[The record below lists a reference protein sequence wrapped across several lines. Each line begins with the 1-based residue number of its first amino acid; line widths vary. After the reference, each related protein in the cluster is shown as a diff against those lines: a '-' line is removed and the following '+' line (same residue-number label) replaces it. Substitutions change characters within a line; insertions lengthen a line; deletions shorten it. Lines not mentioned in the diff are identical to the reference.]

1 MFYLKCNIL
10 FYTTSKKLIINI
22 RSFHKVS
29 LYKFYKNI
37 SNQNIFIG
45 WGRKKSGL
53 KAMNL
58 AKRYRVKF
66 ILLEDGFIRSLNLG
80 VENSPSFSIV
90 KDDIGIYYDATMP
103 SKLENLLNTYEF
115 KDEEIKQAKKAI
127 ELIKKYKISK
137 YNNNLDIPDDYF
149 QKDEKRV
156 LVITQTAN
164 DASLEFGLAKD
175 FKTVDM
181 IKDAIKENPKS
192 KIYIKI
198 HPDVLSGKKQ
208 SDFNAQDLPSKCVVI
223 KENYNPIELL
233 SHFKK
238 VYTKTSGMG
247 FEALIQECEC
257 VCYGMPFYAGWG
269 LTKDKL
275 ECKRRMQKRSLEE
288 VFYAAYILYAEYFNP
303 YLNQKSN
310 IFDTIQTLAKY
321 KDIEKANSNRLFMLG
336 FTLWK
341 RHFIKPFFKAKNNKI
356 IFLNSIKSLA
366 RYKLKEDDK
375 FFIWGKKYDDNTL
388 KNLLLVKV
396 KEQNLTNFSPKVSLV
411 EDGFIRS
418 ISLGSDLTRPFS
430 LIVDDKG
437 LYIDPNKPSKL
448 EELLQNEIFDEN
460 MLSRA
465 KNIIKI
471 LLENRFSKY
480 NGLKHENLKINAKIG
495 QKVILIPAQVEDD
508 ASMILGGFGLS
519 TLDLLKEVRA
529 KNQDAYII
537 FKPHPDVLSGN
548 RVGLKDE
555 TLILEFCDEIVKDCS
570 IDSAIKIADEIH
582 TITSTSGFDA
592 LLRAKKVFTYG
603 MPFYAGWGLTK
614 DKHKCERR
622 TRKLSLEELVAGALI
637 TYPRYINPK
646 TKTLCEIEV
655 CLDIMLNLQKDYFS
669 KKHIKLA
676 IDFKTFMLRKIR
688 RFYEFLAKK

>member
-1 MFYLKCNIL
+1 MKYCSI
-10 FYTTSKKLIINI
+10 SKKLIANVRNFYTI
-22 RSFHKVS
+22 S
-29 LYKFYKNI
+29 LYKENLKINKDDLF
-37 SNQNIFIG
+37 FG

-58 AKRYRVKF
+58 AKKYKAKF

-80 VENSPSFSIV
+80 VENSPSFSMV

-115 KDEEIKQAKKAI
+115 KGEEIKQAKKAI

-156 LVITQTAN
+156 LIIAQTAN

-181 IKDAIKENPKS
+181 IKDAIKENPDS

-208 SDFNAQDLPSKCVVI
+208 SDLDINSLP
-223 KENYNPIELL
+223 KECILISENFNPIALL
-233 SHFKK
+233 EFFDK

-288 VFYAAYILYAEYFNP
+288 VFYAAYILYSEYFNP

-341 RHFIKPFFKAKNNKI
+341 RYFIKPFFKAKNNEI

-375 FFIWGKKYDDNTL
+375 FFIWGKKYDENTL
-388 KNLLLVKV
+388 KNLLLVKA
-396 KEQNLTNFSPKVSLV
+396 KEQNLTNFTPKVSLV

-437 LYIDPNKPSKL
+437 LYIDPNKVSKL
-448 EELLQNEIFDEN
+448 EELLQNEIFDKN
-460 MLSRA
+460 MLNRA
-465 KNIIKI
+465 KNIIKT

-480 NGLKHENLKINAKIG
+480 NGLKHEDLKINAKIG

-519 TLDLLKEVRA
+519 TLDLLKEVRS

-614 DKHKCERR
+614 DKYRCERR

-637 TYPRYINPK
+637 IYPRYINPK

-655 CLDIMLNLQKDYFS
+655 CLDIMLNLQKAYFS
-669 KKHIKLA
+669 K
-676 IDFKTFMLRKIR
+676 
-688 RFYEFLAKK
+688 

>member
-1 MFYLKCNIL
+1 MYKKNLKIKKDDL
-10 FYTTSKKLIINI
+10 F
-22 RSFHKVS
+22 F
-29 LYKFYKNI
+29 
-37 SNQNIFIG
+37 G

-58 AKRYRVKF
+58 AKKYKAKF

-80 VENSPSFSIV
+80 VENSPSFSMV
-90 KDDIGIYYDATMP
+90 KDDIGIYYDATAP

-156 LVITQTAN
+156 LIITQTAN

-181 IKDAIKENPKS
+181 IKDAVKENPKS

-208 SDFNAQDLPSKCVVI
+208 SDLDINSLP
-223 KENYNPIELL
+223 KECILITENFNPIALL
-233 SHFKK
+233 EFFDK

-247 FEALIQECEC
+247 FEALMQECEC
-257 VCYGMPFYAGWG
+257 ICYGMPFYAGWG

-288 VFYAAYILYAEYFNP
+288 VFYAAYILYSEYFNP

-321 KDIEKANSNRLFMLG
+321 KDIEKVNSNKLFMLG

-341 RHFIKPFFKAKNNKI
+341 RHFIKPFFNAKDNEI
-356 IFLNSIKSLA
+356 IFLNSIKSLV

-375 FFIWGKKYDDNTL
+375 FFIWGKKYDENTL
-388 KNLLLVKV
+388 KNLLLVKA
-396 KEQNLTNFSPKVSLV
+396 KEQNLTNFTPKVSLV

-460 MLSRA
+460 MLNRA

-480 NGLKHENLKINAKIG
+480 NGLKHENLKINAKTG
-495 QKVILIPAQVEDD
+495 QKIILIPAQVEDD

-519 TLDLLKEVRA
+519 TLDLLKEVRS

-637 TYPRYINPK
+637 AYPRYINPK

-655 CLDIMLNLQKDYFS
+655 CLDIMLNLQKAYFS
-669 KKHIKLA
+669 KKYIKLA

>member
-1 MFYLKCNIL
+1 MKY
-10 FYTTSKKLIINI
+10 YSTSKKLIANVRNFYTI
-22 RSFHKVS
+22 S
-29 LYKFYKNI
+29 LYKKNLKI
-37 SNQNIFIG
+37 NKDDLFFG

-58 AKRYRVKF
+58 AKKYKAKF

-80 VENSPSFSIV
+80 VENSPSFSMV

-149 QKDEKRV
+149 QKDEKRI
-156 LVITQTAN
+156 LIITQTAN

-181 IKDAIKENPKS
+181 IKDAIKENPDS

-208 SDFNAQDLPSKCVVI
+208 SDLDIKSLP
-223 KENYNPIELL
+223 KECILITENFNPIALL
-233 SHFKK
+233 EFFDK

-247 FEALIQECEC
+247 FEALMQGCEC
-257 VCYGMPFYAGWG
+257 VCYSMPFYAGWG

-288 VFYAAYILYAEYFNP
+288 VFYAAYILYSEYFNP

-321 KDIEKANSNRLFMLG
+321 KSIEKANSNRLFMLG

-341 RHFIKPFFKAKNNKI
+341 RYFIKPFFKAKNNEI

-375 FFIWGKKYDDNTL
+375 FFIWGKKYDENTL
-388 KNLLLVKV
+388 KNLLLVKA
-396 KEQNLTNFSPKVSLV
+396 KEQNLTSFTPKVSLV

-418 ISLGSDLTRPFS
+418 ISLGSDLTCPFS

-437 LYIDPNKPSKL
+437 LYIDPNKVSKL
-448 EELLQNEIFDEN
+448 EELLQNEIFDKN
-460 MLSRA
+460 MLNRA
-465 KNIIKI
+465 KNIIKT

-480 NGLKHENLKINAKIG
+480 NGLKHEDLKINAKIG

-519 TLDLLKEVRA
+519 TLDLLKEVRS

-614 DKHKCERR
+614 DKYRCERR

-655 CLDIMLNLQKDYFS
+655 CLDIMLNLQKAYFS
-669 KKHIKLA
+669 KKYIKLA
-676 IDFKTFMLRKIR
+676 IDFKTFILRKIR

>member
-1 MFYLKCNIL
+1 MKHYSI
-10 FYTTSKKLIINI
+10 SKKLIANVRNFYTI
-22 RSFHKVS
+22 S
-29 LYKFYKNI
+29 LYKKNSKI
-37 SNQNIFIG
+37 NKDDLFLG

-53 KAMNL
+53 KAINL
-58 AKRYRVKF
+58 AKKYKAKF

-80 VENSPSFSIV
+80 VENSPSFSMV
-90 KDDIGIYYDATMP
+90 KDDIGIYYDATAP

-156 LVITQTAN
+156 LIITQTAN
-164 DASLEFGLAKD
+164 DASLEFGLAKG

-208 SDFNAQDLPSKCVVI
+208 SDLDINSLPKECILITENFNPVA
-223 KENYNPIELL
+223 LL
-233 SHFKK
+233 EFFDK

-247 FEALIQECEC
+247 FEALMQECEC
-257 VCYGMPFYAGWG
+257 ICYGIPFYAGWG

-288 VFYAAYILYAEYFNP
+288 VFYAAYILYSEYFNP

-321 KDIEKANSNRLFMLG
+321 KSIEKANSNRLFMLG

-341 RHFIKPFFKAKNNKI
+341 RYFIKPFFKAKNNEI

-375 FFIWGKKYDDNTL
+375 FFIWGKKYDENTL
-388 KNLLLVKV
+388 KNLLLVKA
-396 KEQNLTNFSPKVSLV
+396 KEQNLTSFTPKVSLV

-437 LYIDPNKPSKL
+437 LYIDPNKVSKL
-448 EELLQNEIFDEN
+448 EELLQNEIFDKN
-460 MLSRA
+460 MLNRA
-465 KNIIKI
+465 KNIIKT

-480 NGLKHENLKINAKIG
+480 NGLKHEDLKINAKIG

-519 TLDLLKEVRA
+519 TLDLLKEVRS

-614 DKHKCERR
+614 DKYRCERR

-655 CLDIMLNLQKDYFS
+655 CLDIMLNLQKAYFS
-669 KKHIKLA
+669 KKYIKLA
-676 IDFKTFMLRKIR
+676 IDFKTFILRKIR

>member
-1 MFYLKCNIL
+1 MKYYSI
-10 FYTTSKKLIINI
+10 SKKLIANVRNFYTI
-22 RSFHKVS
+22 S
-29 LYKFYKNI
+29 LYKKNLKI
-37 SNQNIFIG
+37 KKDDLFFG

-58 AKRYRVKF
+58 AKKYKAKF

-80 VENSPSFSIV
+80 VENSPSFSMV
-90 KDDIGIYYDATMP
+90 KDDIGIYYDATAP

-156 LVITQTAN
+156 LIITQTAN
-164 DASLEFGLAKD
+164 DASLEFGLAKG

-208 SDFNAQDLPSKCVVI
+208 SDLDINSLP
-223 KENYNPIELL
+223 KECILITENFNPIALL
-233 SHFKK
+233 EFFDK

-247 FEALIQECEC
+247 FEALMQGCEC

-288 VFYAAYILYAEYFNP
+288 VFYAAYILYSEYFNP
-303 YLNQKSN
+303 YLNQESN

-321 KDIEKANSNRLFMLG
+321 KDIEKVNSNRLFMLG

-341 RHFIKPFFKAKNNKI
+341 RHFIKPFFNAKDNEI
-356 IFLNSIKSLA
+356 IFLNSFKSLA
-366 RYKLKEDDK
+366 GYKLKENDK
-375 FFIWGKKYDDNTL
+375 FFIWGKRIDYNTL
-388 KNLLLVKV
+388 KSTLVK
-396 KEQNLTNFSPKVSLV
+396 KAQDEDLSNFTPKISLT

-430 LIVDDKG
+430 LIIDDKG
-437 LYIDPNKPSKL
+437 LYIDPNKASKL
-448 EELLQNEIFDEN
+448 EEHLQNEIFDEN
-460 MLSRA
+460 MLNRA

-495 QKVILIPAQVEDD
+495 QKIILIPAQVEDD

-519 TLDLLKEVRA
+519 TLDLLKEVRS

-614 DKHKCERR
+614 DKHKCKRR

-637 TYPRYINPK
+637 IYPRYINPK

-655 CLDIMLNLQKDYFS
+655 CLDIMLNLQKAYFS

>member
-1 MFYLKCNIL
+1 MKY
-10 FYTTSKKLIINI
+10 YSASKKLTANARNFYTI
-22 RSFHKVS
+22 S
-29 LYKFYKNI
+29 LYKKNLKI
-37 SNQNIFIG
+37 KKDNLFFG

-58 AKRYRVKF
+58 AKKYKAKF

-80 VENSPSFSIV
+80 VENSPSFSMV

-156 LVITQTAN
+156 LIITQTAN
-164 DASLEFGLAKD
+164 DTSLEFGLAKD
-175 FKTVDM
+175 FKTLDM

-208 SDFNAQDLPSKCVVI
+208 SDLDINSLP
-223 KENYNPIELL
+223 KECILITENFNPIALL
-233 SHFKK
+233 EFFDK

-247 FEALIQECEC
+247 FEALMQECEC
-257 VCYGMPFYAGWG
+257 ICYGMPFYAGWG

-288 VFYAAYILYAEYFNP
+288 VFYAAYILYSEYFNP

-321 KDIEKANSNRLFMLG
+321 KDIEKVNSNRLFMLG

-341 RHFIKPFFKAKNNKI
+341 RHFIKPFFNAKDNEI
-356 IFLNSIKSLA
+356 IFLNSLKSLV

-375 FFIWGKKYDDNTL
+375 FFIWGKKYDENTL
-388 KNLLLVKV
+388 KNLLLVKA
-396 KEQNLTNFSPKVSLV
+396 KEQNLTNFSPKVYLV

-437 LYIDPNKPSKL
+437 LYIDPNKASKL

-460 MLSRA
+460 MLNRA

-495 QKVILIPAQVEDD
+495 QKIILIPAQVEDD

-519 TLDLLKEVRA
+519 TLDLLKEVRS

-555 TLILEFCDEIVKDCS
+555 TRILEFCDEIVKDCS

-614 DKHKCERR
+614 DKHRCERR

>member
-1 MFYLKCNIL
+1 
-10 FYTTSKKLIINI
+10 SKKLITNVKNFYTI
-22 RSFHKVS
+22 F
-29 LYKFYKNI
+29 LYKKNLKI
-37 SNQNIFIG
+37 NKDDLFFG

-58 AKRYRVKF
+58 AKKYNTKF

-80 VENSPSFSIV
+80 VENSPSFSMV

-115 KDEEIKQAKKAI
+115 KGEEIKQAKEAI

-156 LVITQTAN
+156 LIIAQTAN

-181 IKDAIKENPKS
+181 IKDAIKENPDS

-208 SDFNAQDLPSKCVVI
+208 SDLDINSLP
-223 KENYNPIELL
+223 KECILISENFNPIALL
-233 SHFKK
+233 EFFDK

-288 VFYAAYILYAEYFNP
+288 VFYAAYILYSEYFNP

-321 KDIEKANSNRLFMLG
+321 KSIEKANSNRLFMLG

-341 RHFIKPFFKAKNNKI
+341 RYFIKPFFKAKNNEI

-375 FFIWGKKYDDNTL
+375 FFIWGKKYDENAL
-388 KNLLLVKV
+388 KNLLLVKA
-396 KEQNLTNFSPKVSLV
+396 KEQNLTSFTPKVSLV

-418 ISLGSDLTRPFS
+418 ISLGSDLARPFS
-430 LIVDDKG
+430 LIVDDKE
-437 LYIDPNKPSKL
+437 LYIDPNKVSKL
-448 EELLQNEIFDEN
+448 EELLQNEIFDKN
-460 MLSRA
+460 MLNRA
-465 KNIIKI
+465 KNIIKT

-480 NGLKHENLKINAKIG
+480 NGLKHEDLKINAKIG

-519 TLDLLKEVRA
+519 TLDLLKEVRS

-614 DKHKCERR
+614 DKYRCERR

-655 CLDIMLNLQKDYFS
+655 CLDIMLNLQKAYFS
-669 KKHIKLA
+669 KKYIKLA
-676 IDFKTFMLRKIR
+676 IDFKTFILRKIR

>member
-1 MFYLKCNIL
+1 MKYYSI
-10 FYTTSKKLIINI
+10 SKKLIANVRNFYTI
-22 RSFHKVS
+22 S
-29 LYKFYKNI
+29 LYKKNLKI
-37 SNQNIFIG
+37 KKDDLFFG

-58 AKRYRVKF
+58 AKKYKAKF

-80 VENSPSFSIV
+80 VENSPSFSMV
-90 KDDIGIYYDATMP
+90 KDDIGIYYDATAP

-156 LVITQTAN
+156 LIITQTAN
-164 DASLEFGLAKD
+164 DASLEFGLAKG

-208 SDFNAQDLPSKCVVI
+208 SDLDINSLSKECI
-223 KENYNPIELL
+223 LITENFNPIALL
-233 SHFKK
+233 EFFDK

-247 FEALIQECEC
+247 FEALMQGCEC

-288 VFYAAYILYAEYFNP
+288 VFYAAYILYSEYFNP
-303 YLNQKSN
+303 YLNQESN

-321 KDIEKANSNRLFMLG
+321 KDIEKINSNRLFMLG

-341 RHFIKPFFKAKNNKI
+341 RHFIKPFFNAKDNEI
-356 IFLNSIKSLA
+356 IFLNSLKSLA
-366 RYKLKEDDK
+366 GYKLKENDK
-375 FFIWGKKYDDNTL
+375 FFIWGKRIDYNTL
-388 KNLLLVKV
+388 KSTLVK
-396 KEQNLTNFSPKVSLV
+396 KAQDEDLSNFTPKISLT

-430 LIVDDKG
+430 LIIDDKG
-437 LYIDPNKPSKL
+437 LYIDPNKASKL
-448 EELLQNEIFDEN
+448 EEHLQNEIFDEN
-460 MLSRA
+460 MLNRA

-495 QKVILIPAQVEDD
+495 QKIILIPAQVEDD

-519 TLDLLKEVRA
+519 TLDLLKEVRS

-614 DKHKCERR
+614 DKHKCKRR

-637 TYPRYINPK
+637 IYPRYINPK

-655 CLDIMLNLQKDYFS
+655 CLDIMLNLQKAYFS

>member
-1 MFYLKCNIL
+1 MKHYSI
-10 FYTTSKKLIINI
+10 SKKLIANVRNFYTI
-22 RSFHKVS
+22 S
-29 LYKFYKNI
+29 LYKKKSKINKDDLFL
-37 SNQNIFIG
+37 G

-53 KAMNL
+53 KAINL
-58 AKRYRVKF
+58 AKKYKAKF

-80 VENSPSFSIV
+80 VENSPIFSMV
-90 KDDIGIYYDATMP
+90 KDDIGIYYDATAP

-115 KDEEIKQAKKAI
+115 KDEEIKQAKKVI

-156 LVITQTAN
+156 LIITQTAN

-181 IKDAIKENPKS
+181 IKDAIKENPDS

-208 SDFNAQDLPSKCVVI
+208 SDLDINSLP
-223 KENYNPIELL
+223 KECILITENFNPIALL
-233 SHFKK
+233 EFFDK

-247 FEALIQECEC
+247 FEALMQGCEC

-288 VFYAAYILYAEYFNP
+288 VFYAAYILYSEYFNP

-341 RHFIKPFFKAKNNKI
+341 RYFIRPFFKAKDNKI
-356 IFLNSIKSLA
+356 IFLNSLKSLA
-366 RYKLKEDDK
+366 RYKLKENDK
-375 FFIWGKKYDDNTL
+375 FFIWGKRIDYNALKTTL
-388 KNLLLVKV
+388 IKKAQDENLLH
-396 KEQNLTNFSPKVSLV
+396 FIPKISLV

-430 LIVDDKG
+430 LNVDDKG
-437 LYIDPNKPSKL
+437 LYIDPNKASKL

-460 MLSRA
+460 MLNRA

-495 QKVILIPAQVEDD
+495 QKIILIPAQVEDD
-508 ASMILGGFGLS
+508 VSMILGGFGLS

-603 MPFYAGWGLTK
+603 MPFYAGWDLTK
-614 DKHKCERR
+614 DKYRCERR

-637 TYPRYINPK
+637 IYPRYINPK

-655 CLDIMLNLQKDYFS
+655 CLDIMLNLQKAYFS
-669 KKHIKLA
+669 KKYIKLA

>member
-1 MFYLKCNIL
+1 MSSYS
-10 FYTTSKKLIINI
+10 TSKKLITNVKNFYTI
-22 RSFHKVS
+22 F
-29 LYKFYKNI
+29 LYKKNLKI
-37 SNQNIFIG
+37 NKDDLFFG

-58 AKRYRVKF
+58 AKKYNTKF

-80 VENSPSFSIV
+80 VENSPSFSMV
-90 KDDIGIYYDATMP
+90 KDDIGIYYDGTMP

-156 LVITQTAN
+156 LIITQTAN
-164 DASLEFGLAKD
+164 DASLEFGFAKD

-181 IKDAIKENPKS
+181 IKDAIKENPDS

-208 SDFNAQDLPSKCVVI
+208 SDLVINSLP
-223 KENYNPIELL
+223 KECILITENFNPIALL
-233 SHFKK
+233 EFFDK

-247 FEALIQECEC
+247 FEALIQECKC
-257 VCYGMPFYAGWG
+257 VCYGVPFYAGWG

-321 KDIEKANSNRLFMLG
+321 KSIEKANSNRLFMLG

-341 RHFIKPFFKAKNNKI
+341 RHFIKPFFKAKNNEI
-356 IFLNSIKSLA
+356 IFLNSIKSLV
-366 RYKLKEDDK
+366 RYKLKDDDK
-375 FFIWGKKYDDNTL
+375 FFIWGRRIDYNVLKTTLIKKAQDE
-388 KNLLLVKV
+388 NLSHF
-396 KEQNLTNFSPKVSLV
+396 TPKISLV

-437 LYIDPNKPSKL
+437 LYIDPNKASKL

-460 MLSRA
+460 MLNRA

-508 ASMILGGFGLS
+508 ASMILGGFSLS
-519 TLDLLKEVRA
+519 TLDLLKEVRS

-676 IDFKTFMLRKIR
+676 IDFKTFMFRKIR
-688 RFYEFLAKK
+688 RFYEFLTEK

>member
-1 MFYLKCNIL
+1 MKHYSI
-10 FYTTSKKLIINI
+10 SKKLIANVRNFYTI
-22 RSFHKVS
+22 S
-29 LYKFYKNI
+29 LYKKNSKI
-37 SNQNIFIG
+37 NKDDLFLG

-53 KAMNL
+53 KAINL
-58 AKRYRVKF
+58 AKKYKAKF

-80 VENSPSFSIV
+80 VENSPSFSMV
-90 KDDIGIYYDATMP
+90 KDDIGIYYDATAP

-156 LVITQTAN
+156 LIITQTAN

-181 IKDAIKENPKS
+181 IKDAIKENPDS

-208 SDFNAQDLPSKCVVI
+208 SDLDINSLP
-223 KENYNPIELL
+223 KECILITENFNPIALL
-233 SHFKK
+233 EFFDK

-247 FEALIQECEC
+247 FEALMQGCEC

-288 VFYAAYILYAEYFNP
+288 VFYAAYILYSEYFNP

-341 RHFIKPFFKAKNNKI
+341 RYFIRPFFKAKDNKI
-356 IFLNSIKSLA
+356 IFLNSLKSLA
-366 RYKLKEDDK
+366 RYKLKENDK
-375 FFIWGKKYDDNTL
+375 FFIWGKRIDYNALKTTL
-388 KNLLLVKV
+388 IKKAQDENLLH
-396 KEQNLTNFSPKVSLV
+396 FIPKISLV

-430 LIVDDKG
+430 LNVDDKG
-437 LYIDPNKPSKL
+437 LYIDPNKASKL

-460 MLSRA
+460 MLNRA

-495 QKVILIPAQVEDD
+495 QKIILIPAQVEDD
-508 ASMILGGFGLS
+508 VSMILGGFGLS

-603 MPFYAGWGLTK
+603 MPFYAGWDLTK
-614 DKHKCERR
+614 DKYRCERR

-637 TYPRYINPK
+637 IYPRYINPK

-655 CLDIMLNLQKDYFS
+655 CLDIMLNLQKAYFS
-669 KKHIKLA
+669 KKYIKLA

>member
-1 MFYLKCNIL
+1 MKYYSI
-10 FYTTSKKLIINI
+10 SKKLIANVRNFYTI
-22 RSFHKVS
+22 S
-29 LYKFYKNI
+29 LYKKNLKI
-37 SNQNIFIG
+37 KKDDLFFG

-58 AKRYRVKF
+58 AKKYKAKF

-80 VENSPSFSIV
+80 VENSPSFSMV

-103 SKLENLLNTYEF
+103 SKLENLLNTCEF

-137 YNNNLDIPDDYF
+137 YNNNLDIPDNYF

-156 LVITQTAN
+156 LIITQTAN

-175 FKTVDM
+175 FKTLDM

-192 KIYIKI
+192 TIYIKI

-208 SDFNAQDLPSKCVVI
+208 SDLDINSLP
-223 KENYNPIELL
+223 KECILITENFNPIALL
-233 SHFKK
+233 EFFDK

-247 FEALIQECEC
+247 FEALMQECEC
-257 VCYGMPFYAGWG
+257 ICYGMPFYAGWG

-275 ECKRRMQKRSLEE
+275 ECKRRIRKRNLEE
-288 VFYAAYILYAEYFNP
+288 FFYAAYILYSEYFNP

-321 KDIEKANSNRLFMLG
+321 KDIEKVNSNRLFMLG

-341 RHFIKPFFKAKNNKI
+341 RHFIKPFFNAKDNEI
-356 IFLNSIKSLA
+356 IFLNSLKSLA
-366 RYKLKEDDK
+366 GYKLKENDK
-375 FFIWGKKYDDNTL
+375 FFIWGKKYDENTL
-388 KNLLLVKV
+388 KNLLLVKA
-396 KEQNLTNFSPKVSLV
+396 KEQNLTNFTPKVSLV

-460 MLSRA
+460 MLNRA

-480 NGLKHENLKINAKIG
+480 NGLKHENLKINAKTG
-495 QKVILIPAQVEDD
+495 QKIILIPDQVEDD

-519 TLDLLKEVRA
+519 TLDLLKEVRS

-614 DKHKCERR
+614 DKYRCERR

-637 TYPRYINPK
+637 AYPRYINPK

-655 CLDIMLNLQKDYFS
+655 CLDIMLNLQKAYFS

>member
-1 MFYLKCNIL
+1 MYKKKSKINKDDL
-10 FYTTSKKLIINI
+10 FL
-22 RSFHKVS
+22 
-29 LYKFYKNI
+29 
-37 SNQNIFIG
+37 G

-53 KAMNL
+53 KAINL
-58 AKRYRVKF
+58 AKKYKAKF

-80 VENSPSFSIV
+80 VENSPSFSMV
-90 KDDIGIYYDATMP
+90 KDDIGIYYDATAP

-115 KDEEIKQAKKAI
+115 KDEEIKQAKKVI

-156 LVITQTAN
+156 LIITQTAN

-181 IKDAIKENPKS
+181 IKDAIKENPDS

-208 SDFNAQDLPSKCVVI
+208 SDLDINSLP
-223 KENYNPIELL
+223 KECILITENFNPIALL
-233 SHFKK
+233 EFFDK

-247 FEALIQECEC
+247 FEALMQGCEC

-288 VFYAAYILYAEYFNP
+288 VFYAAYILYSEYFNP

-341 RHFIKPFFKAKNNKI
+341 RYFIRPFFKAKDNKI
-356 IFLNSIKSLA
+356 IFLNSLKSLA
-366 RYKLKEDDK
+366 RYKLKENDK
-375 FFIWGKKYDDNTL
+375 FFIWGKRIDYNALKTTL
-388 KNLLLVKV
+388 IKKAQDENLLH
-396 KEQNLTNFSPKVSLV
+396 FIPKISLV

-430 LIVDDKG
+430 LNVDDKG
-437 LYIDPNKPSKL
+437 LYIDPNKASKL

-460 MLSRA
+460 MLNRA

-495 QKVILIPAQVEDD
+495 QKIILIPAQVEDD
-508 ASMILGGFGLS
+508 VSMILGGFGLS

-603 MPFYAGWGLTK
+603 MPFYAGWDLTK
-614 DKHKCERR
+614 DKYRCERR

-637 TYPRYINPK
+637 IYPRYINPK

-655 CLDIMLNLQKDYFS
+655 CLDIMLNLQKAYFS
-669 KKHIKLA
+669 KKYIKLA

>member
-1 MFYLKCNIL
+1 MKY
-10 FYTTSKKLIINI
+10 YSTSKKLITNVKNFYTI
-22 RSFHKVS
+22 F
-29 LYKFYKNI
+29 LYKKNLKI
-37 SNQNIFIG
+37 NKDDLFFG

-58 AKRYRVKF
+58 AKKYNTKF

-80 VENSPSFSIV
+80 VENSPSFSMV

-115 KDEEIKQAKKAI
+115 KGEEIKQAKKAI

-156 LVITQTAN
+156 LIIAQTAN

-181 IKDAIKENPKS
+181 IKDAIKENPDS

-208 SDFNAQDLPSKCVVI
+208 SDLDINSLP
-223 KENYNPIELL
+223 KECILISENFNPIALL
-233 SHFKK
+233 EFFDK

-288 VFYAAYILYAEYFNP
+288 VFYAAYILYSEYFNP

-321 KDIEKANSNRLFMLG
+321 KSIEKANSNRLFMLG

-341 RHFIKPFFKAKNNKI
+341 RYFIKPFFKAKNNEI

-375 FFIWGKKYDDNTL
+375 FFIWGKKYDENTL
-388 KNLLLVKV
+388 KNLLLVKA
-396 KEQNLTNFSPKVSLV
+396 KEQNLTSFTPKVSLV

-437 LYIDPNKPSKL
+437 LYIDPNKVSKL
-448 EELLQNEIFDEN
+448 EELLQNEIFDKN
-460 MLSRA
+460 MLNRA
-465 KNIIKI
+465 KNIIKT

-480 NGLKHENLKINAKIG
+480 NGLKHEDLKINAKIG

-519 TLDLLKEVRA
+519 TLDLLKEVRS

-614 DKHKCERR
+614 DKYRCERR

-655 CLDIMLNLQKDYFS
+655 CLDIMLNLQKAYFS

>member
-1 MFYLKCNIL
+1 MKY
-10 FYTTSKKLIINI
+10 YSASKKLTANARNFYTI
-22 RSFHKVS
+22 S
-29 LYKFYKNI
+29 LYKKNLKI
-37 SNQNIFIG
+37 KKDNLFFG

-58 AKRYRVKF
+58 AKKYKAKF

-80 VENSPSFSIV
+80 VENSPSFSMV

-156 LVITQTAN
+156 LIITQTAN
-164 DASLEFGLAKD
+164 DTSLEFGLAKD
-175 FKTVDM
+175 FKTLDM

-208 SDFNAQDLPSKCVVI
+208 SDLDINSLP
-223 KENYNPIELL
+223 KECILITENFNPIALL
-233 SHFKK
+233 EFFDK

-247 FEALIQECEC
+247 FEALMQECEC
-257 VCYGMPFYAGWG
+257 ICYGMPFYAGWG

-288 VFYAAYILYAEYFNP
+288 VFYAAYILYSEYFNP

-321 KDIEKANSNRLFMLG
+321 KDIEKVNSNRLFMLG

-341 RHFIKPFFKAKNNKI
+341 RHFIKPFFNAKDNEI
-356 IFLNSIKSLA
+356 IFLNSLKSLV

-375 FFIWGKKYDDNTL
+375 FFIWGKKYDENTL
-388 KNLLLVKV
+388 KNLLLVKA

-437 LYIDPNKPSKL
+437 LYIDPNEASKL

-460 MLSRA
+460 MLNRA

-495 QKVILIPAQVEDD
+495 QKIILIPAQVEDD

-519 TLDLLKEVRA
+519 TLDLLKEVRS

-555 TLILEFCDEIVKDCS
+555 TRILEFCDEIVKDCS

-614 DKHKCERR
+614 DKHRCERR

>member
-1 MFYLKCNIL
+1 MKY
-10 FYTTSKKLIINI
+10 YSTSKKLIANVRNFYTI
-22 RSFHKVS
+22 S
-29 LYKFYKNI
+29 LYKKNLKI
-37 SNQNIFIG
+37 NKDDLFFG

-58 AKRYRVKF
+58 AKKYKAKF

-80 VENSPSFSIV
+80 VENSPSFSMV

-156 LVITQTAN
+156 LIIAQTAN

-208 SDFNAQDLPSKCVVI
+208 SDLDINSLP
-223 KENYNPIELL
+223 KECILITENFNPIALL
-233 SHFKK
+233 EFFDK

-247 FEALIQECEC
+247 FEALMQECEC
-257 VCYGMPFYAGWG
+257 ICYGMPFYAGWG

-288 VFYAAYILYAEYFNP
+288 VFYAAYILYSEYFNP

-321 KDIEKANSNRLFMLG
+321 KDIEKVNSNRLFMLG

-341 RHFIKPFFKAKNNKI
+341 RHFIKPFFNAKDNEI
-356 IFLNSIKSLA
+356 IFLNSLKSLA
-366 RYKLKEDDK
+366 RYKLKENDK
-375 FFIWGKKYDDNTL
+375 FFIWGKKYDENTL
-388 KNLLLVKV
+388 KNLLLTKA
-396 KEQNLTNFSPKVSLV
+396 KEQNLTNFTPKISLV

-437 LYIDPNKPSKL
+437 LYIDPNKASKL

-460 MLSRA
+460 ILNRA

-495 QKVILIPAQVEDD
+495 QKIILIPAQVEDD

-555 TLILEFCDEIVKDCS
+555 TRILEFCDEIVKDCS

-592 LLRAKKVFTYG
+592 LLRAKKVFIYG

-614 DKHKCERR
+614 DKYKCERR

-637 TYPRYINPK
+637 AYPRYINPK

-655 CLDIMLNLQKDYFS
+655 CLDIMLNLQKAYFS

>member
-1 MFYLKCNIL
+1 MK
-10 FYTTSKKLIINI
+10 FYTTSRKLKKNI
-22 RSFHKVS
+22 KN
-29 LYKFYKNI
+29 FYKMVACSTDKNI
-37 SNQNIFIG
+37 VKEDIFIG

-58 AKRYRVKF
+58 AKKYKAKF

-90 KDDIGIYYDATMP
+90 KDDIGVYYDATAP

-156 LVITQTAN
+156 LIITQTAN
-164 DASLEFGLAKD
+164 DASLEFGLSKD

-181 IKDAIKENPKS
+181 IKDAIKENPDS

-208 SDFNAQDLPSKCVVI
+208 SDLVINFLP
-223 KENYNPIELL
+223 KECILITENFNPIALL
-233 SHFKK
+233 EFFDK

-257 VCYGMPFYAGWG
+257 ICYGMPFYAGWG

-288 VFYAAYILYAEYFNP
+288 VFYAAYILYSEYFNS

-321 KDIEKANSNRLFMLG
+321 KDMEKVNSNRLFMLG

-341 RHFIKPFFKAKNNKI
+341 RHFIKPFFKAKNNEI
-356 IFLNSIKSLA
+356 IFLNSIKSLV

-375 FFIWGKKYDDNTL
+375 FFIWGRRIDYNVLKTTLIKKAQDE
-388 KNLLLVKV
+388 NLLH
-396 KEQNLTNFSPKVSLV
+396 FIPKISLV

-460 MLSRA
+460 MLNRA

-480 NGLKHENLKINAKIG
+480 NGLKHEDLKINAKIG
-495 QKVILIPAQVEDD
+495 QKIILIPAQVEDD

-614 DKHKCERR
+614 DKYRCERR

-669 KKHIKLA
+669 KKH
-676 IDFKTFMLRKIR
+676 
-688 RFYEFLAKK
+688 

>member
-1 MFYLKCNIL
+1 MKHYSI
-10 FYTTSKKLIINI
+10 SKKLIANVRNFYTI
-22 RSFHKVS
+22 S
-29 LYKFYKNI
+29 LYKKNSKI
-37 SNQNIFIG
+37 NKDDLFLG

-58 AKRYRVKF
+58 AKKYKAKF

-80 VENSPSFSIV
+80 VENSPSFSMV

-103 SKLENLLNTYEF
+103 SKLENLLNTCEF
-115 KDEEIKQAKKAI
+115 KDEEIKQTKKAI

-156 LVITQTAN
+156 LIIAQTAN

-181 IKDAIKENPKS
+181 IKDAIKENPDS

-208 SDFNAQDLPSKCVVI
+208 SDLDLNSLP
-223 KENYNPIELL
+223 KECILITENFNPIALL
-233 SHFKK
+233 EFFDK

-247 FEALIQECEC
+247 FEALMQECEC
-257 VCYGMPFYAGWG
+257 ICYGMPFYAGWG

-288 VFYAAYILYAEYFNP
+288 VFYAAYILYSEYFNP

-321 KDIEKANSNRLFMLG
+321 KDIEKVNSNKLFMLG

-341 RHFIKPFFKAKNNKI
+341 RHFIKPFFKAKDNEI
-356 IFLNSIKSLA
+356 IFLNSIKSLV

-375 FFIWGKKYDDNTL
+375 FFIWGKKYDENTL
-388 KNLLLVKV
+388 KNLLLVKA
-396 KEQNLTNFSPKVSLV
+396 KEQNLTNFTPKVSLV

-460 MLSRA
+460 ILNRA

-480 NGLKHENLKINAKIG
+480 NGLKHENLKINAKTG
-495 QKVILIPAQVEDD
+495 QKIILIPAQVEDD

-519 TLDLLKEVRA
+519 TLDLLKEVRS

-614 DKHKCERR
+614 DKYRCERR

-637 TYPRYINPK
+637 AYPRYINPK

-669 KKHIKLA
+669 KKYIKLV

>member
-1 MFYLKCNIL
+1 MKY
-10 FYTTSKKLIINI
+10 YSTSKKLIANVRNFYSI
-22 RSFHKVS
+22 F
-29 LYKFYKNI
+29 LYKRNLKINKDDLF
-37 SNQNIFIG
+37 FG
-45 WGRKKSGL
+45 WGCKKSGL

-58 AKRYRVKF
+58 AKKHKAKF

-80 VENSPSFSIV
+80 VENSPSFSMV
-90 KDDIGIYYDATMP
+90 KDDIGIYYDGTMP

-115 KDEEIKQAKKAI
+115 KDEEIRQAKKAI

-156 LVITQTAN
+156 LIITQTAN

-181 IKDAIKENPKS
+181 IKDAIKENPDS

-208 SDFNAQDLPSKCVVI
+208 SDLDINSLP
-223 KENYNPIELL
+223 KECILITENFNPIALL
-233 SHFKK
+233 EFFDK

-247 FEALIQECEC
+247 FEALMQECEC
-257 VCYGMPFYAGWG
+257 ICYGMPFYAGWG

-288 VFYAAYILYAEYFNP
+288 VFYVAYILYSEYFNP
-303 YLNQKSN
+303 CLNQKSN

-321 KDIEKANSNRLFMLG
+321 KDIEKVNSNRLFMLG

-341 RHFIKPFFKAKNNKI
+341 RHFIKPFFKAKDNEI
-356 IFLNSIKSLA
+356 IFLNSIKSLV

-375 FFIWGKKYDDNTL
+375 FFIWGKKYDENTL
-388 KNLLLVKV
+388 KNLLLTKA
-396 KEQNLTNFSPKVSLV
+396 KEQNLTNFSPKISLV

-437 LYIDPNKPSKL
+437 LYIDPNKASKL

-460 MLSRA
+460 MLNRA

-495 QKVILIPAQVEDD
+495 QKIILIPAQVEDD

-555 TLILEFCDEIVKDCS
+555 KLILEFCDEIVKDCS

-646 TKTLCEIEV
+646 TKILCEIEV

-669 KKHIKLA
+669 KSYLKIIIDLRNFLLRRMRRIVENIIK
-676 IDFKTFMLRKIR
+676 
-688 RFYEFLAKK
+688 